1 MQNGKTIKTR
11 KNVDFNVDIF
21 RIKKIGYSAL
31 PDMQNNVIIYYNVFL
46 KKCNAEVGGKLEE

>member
-21 RIKKIGYSAL
+21 IIHKNDIEVFTDKDLSAKMEASVL
-31 PDMQNNVIIYYNVFL
+31 PAL
-46 KKCNAEVGGKLEE
+46 L